1 METDYINQFKAQ
13 SPAVIIQNMFNEK
26 QQLKVA
32 LSLKNGIYIEGFV
45 VDVTKKEYQTFV
57 CMRTEEQEVLFF
69 DLQEVSVLRIKHP
82 KKIAVSLSKGSIS
95 RPLGEESITTLQL
108 KRWIVEQES
117 LLEATINL
125 SFEKSVLQEANA
137 RLNCKDVI
145 TSLLKV
151 KQLIIEDE
159 MGLAAWKEVKTVAIS
174 NTEKLQVSKEGN
186 VLKIGI
192 EITKALPKELD
203 SLFIEKIEEI
213 L

>member
-13 SPAVIIQNMFNEK
+13 SPAAIIQDMFSEK
-26 QQLKVA
+26 KQLKVA
-32 LSLKNGIYIEGFV
+32 LSLKSGVYIEGFV
-45 VDVTKKEYQTFV
+45 VDVAKEEYQTFV
-57 CMRTEEQEVLFF
+57 CMKTEEQEVLFF

-95 RPLGEESITTLQL
+95 RPLGEEPISTLQL

-117 LLEATINL
+117 LLDATINL
-125 SFEKSVLQEANA
+125 SLEKSVLQEANA
-137 RLNCKDVI
+137 RLNSKDVI
-145 TSLLKV
+145 TSLLKA

-159 MGLAAWKEVKTVAIS
+159 MGLAAWKEIKTVAIT

-192 EITKALPKELD
+192 EITKALPKELEH
-203 SLFIEKIEEI
+203 LFVEKIEEI

>member
-13 SPAVIIQNMFNEK
+13 SPAAIIQGLFSEK
-26 QQLKVA
+26 KQLKIA
-32 LSLKNGIYIEGFV
+32 LSLKNGLYVEGFI
-45 VDVTKKEYQTFV
+45 VDITKEEYQTFV
-57 CMRTEEQEVLFF
+57 CMKTVEQEVLFF
-69 DLQEVSVLRIKHP
+69 NLQEVSVLRIKHP

-95 RPLGEESITTLQL
+95 RPLGEEPISALQL

>member
-13 SPAVIIQNMFNEK
+13 SPAAIIQNMFSEK
-26 QQLKVA
+26 KQLKVA
-32 LSLKNGIYIEGFV
+32 LSLKNGIYVEGFV
-45 VDVTKKEYQTFV
+45 VDVTKEEYQTFV

-95 RPLGEESITTLQL
+95 RPLGEEPISTLQL
-108 KRWIVEQES
+108 KRWALEQES
-117 LLEATINL
+117 LLETTINL

-145 TSLLKV
+145 TSLLKA
-151 KQLIIEDE
+151 KQRIVEDE
-159 MGLAAWKEVKTVAIS
+159 MGLVAWKEIETVAIS
-174 NTEKLQVSKEGN
+174 NTEKLQVSKEGS
-186 VLKIGI
+186 VLKIGV
-192 EITKALPKELD
+192 EITKALPKELEC
-203 SLFIEKIEEI
+203 LFVEKIEEI

>member
-13 SPAVIIQNMFNEK
+13 SPAAIIQNMFSEK

-32 LSLKNGIYIEGFV
+32 LSLKNGIYIEGLV
-45 VDVTKKEYQTFV
+45 VDVTKEEYQTFV

-69 DLQEVSVLRIKHP
+69 DLQEVSVLRIKQP
-82 KKIAVSLSKGSIS
+82 KRMAVSLSKGSIS
-95 RPLGEESITTLQL
+95 RPLGEEPISTLQL

-125 SFEKSVLQEANA
+125 SFEKPVLKEANA
-137 RLNCKDVI
+137 RLNSKDVI
-145 TSLLKV
+145 TSLLKA

-186 VLKIGI
+186 LLKIGI
-192 EITKALPKELD
+192 EITKALPKELEN
-203 SLFIEKIEEI
+203 LFIEKIEEI